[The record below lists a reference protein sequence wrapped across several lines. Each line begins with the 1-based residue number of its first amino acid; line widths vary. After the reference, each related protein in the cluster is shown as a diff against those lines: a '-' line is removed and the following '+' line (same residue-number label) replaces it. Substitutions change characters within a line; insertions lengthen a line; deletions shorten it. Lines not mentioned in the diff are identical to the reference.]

1 MKSPSRT
8 IASSAAVLLRLAL
21 AVITTSSAHA
31 GEYCFSD
38 ASSSGMLS
46 CDFAT
51 IQQCQASASGRAGT
65 CERDPFYG
73 SANSAYAYQPERPHS
88 RRGLRP
94 LNGPVK

>member
-1 MKSPSRT
+1 MKSTSK
-8 IASSAAVLLRLAL
+8 IINSSSAVLLRLAL
-21 AVITTSSAHA
+21 VVMTTSTAHA

-51 IQQCQASASGRAGT
+51 MQQCQASASGRAGT

-73 SANSAYAYQPERPHS
+73 SANSAYAHQLERTHS
-88 RRGLRP
+88 RRGPRP
-94 LNGPVK
+94 VNGPIE

>member
-1 MKSPSRT
+1 MKSTPRIVT
-8 IASSAAVLLRLAL
+8 SSVAAVLRFAL
-21 AVITTSSAHA
+21 VVMTTSSAHA
-31 GEYCFSD
+31 AEYCFSD

-51 IQQCQASASGRAGT
+51 MQQCQDSASGRAGM

-73 SANSAYAYQPERPHS
+73 SANSAYAYQPERTHL

-94 LNGPVK
+94 VNGPVQ

>member
-1 MKSPSRT
+1 MKSTSRI

-21 AVITTSSAHA
+21 AMITTPSAHA

-51 IQQCQASASGRAGT
+51 MQQCQDSASGRAGT

-73 SANSAYAYQPERPHS
+73 SANSAYAYQPERTHS

-94 LNGPVK
+94 VNGPVQ

>member
-1 MKSPSRT
+1 MKSTPRIVT
-8 IASSAAVLLRLAL
+8 SSVAAVLRFAL
-21 AVITTSSAHA
+21 VVMTTSSAHA
-31 GEYCFSD
+31 AEYCFSD
-38 ASSSGMLS
+38 ASSSEMLS